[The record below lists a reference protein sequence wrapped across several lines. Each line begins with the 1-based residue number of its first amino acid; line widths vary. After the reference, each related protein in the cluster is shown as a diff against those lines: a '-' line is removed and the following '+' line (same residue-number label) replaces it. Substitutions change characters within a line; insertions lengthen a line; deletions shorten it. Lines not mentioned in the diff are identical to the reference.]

1 MKKRKGALL
10 LSVMLLFL
18 GIFSAAGASAHTA
31 AAGTSQNTERTT
43 AHSRV
48 SEQESENTDMAV
60 HFLDVG
66 QGLSI
71 LVQSGGQN
79 LLYDG
84 GDRSA
89 SSFVVSY
96 LKKQNVETI
105 DYLIASHYD
114 SDHISGLVGCLN
126 AFETKQVIGPD
137 YQQDSSIYRSF
148 QKAVSKEGLR
158 IRHPK
163 PGNSYSFGTGSFT
176 ILAPEEIGSND
187 NDNSIVIRLEN
198 GDSSFL
204 FTGDA
209 EADSEKTMCQSDLEL
224 ECDVLCL
231 GHHGSATAT
240 SWDFLRETVPEY
252 AVISCGTG
260 NSYGHPHKDTMDKLQ
275 DMEIPVF
282 RTDLQGTVI
291 AVSDGEDITWDQ
303 EPCNDYSPSEDSDQ
317 GTVPSS
323 ASQKTAASTPVPA
336 APEPAQDTV
345 DTMVWLSATGSKYH
359 RIPDCG
365 NMNPDT
371 ARQISR
377 SEAESQGY
385 EPCKKCF

>member
-126 AFETKQVIGPD
+126 ASPIWNWNAMCSVWAIMDLPLPLPGT
-137 YQQDSSIYRSF
+137 SS
-148 QKAVSKEGLR
+148 G
-158 IRHPK
+158 K
-163 PGNSYSFGTGSFT
+163 P
-176 ILAPEEIGSND
+176 
-187 NDNSIVIRLEN
+187 
-198 GDSSFL
+198 
-204 FTGDA
+204 
-209 EADSEKTMCQSDLEL
+209 
-224 ECDVLCL
+224 
-231 GHHGSATAT
+231 
-240 SWDFLRETVPEY
+240 
-252 AVISCGTG
+252 
-260 NSYGHPHKDTMDKLQ
+260 
-275 DMEIPVF
+275 F
-282 RTDLQGTVI
+282 RNTL
-291 AVSDGEDITWDQ
+291 
-303 EPCNDYSPSEDSDQ
+303 
-317 GTVPSS
+317 
-323 ASQKTAASTPVPA
+323 
-336 APEPAQDTV
+336 
-345 DTMVWLSATGSKYH
+345 
-359 RIPDCG
+359 
-365 NMNPDT
+365 
-371 ARQISR
+371 
-377 SEAESQGY
+377 
-385 EPCKKCF
+385 

>member
-126 AFETKQVIGPD
+126 AFEYTALSRRQSPK
-137 YQQDSSIYRSF
+137 
-148 QKAVSKEGLR
+148 KAC
-158 IRHPK
+158 
-163 PGNSYSFGTGSFT
+163 
-176 ILAPEEIGSND
+176 A
-187 NDNSIVIRLEN
+187 
-198 GDSSFL
+198 
-204 FTGDA
+204 
-209 EADSEKTMCQSDLEL
+209 
-224 ECDVLCL
+224 
-231 GHHGSATAT
+231 SATQSPAIPILSEPEASR
-240 SWDFLRETVPEY
+240 SWHRKRP
-252 AVISCGTG
+252 A
-260 NSYGHPHKDTMDKLQ
+260 PMTMTIPLSSAWKT
-275 DMEIPVF
+275 EIPVF
-282 RTDLQGTVI
+282 F
-291 AVSDGEDITWDQ
+291 
-303 EPCNDYSPSEDSDQ
+303 SPEMQ
-317 GTVPSS
+317 R
-323 ASQKTAASTPVPA
+323 Q
-336 APEPAQDTV
+336 
-345 DTMVWLSATGSKYH
+345 
-359 RIPDCG
+359 
-365 NMNPDT
+365 T
-371 ARQISR
+371 ARRPCASPIHCHFLGFSPGNR
-377 SEAESQGY
+377 SGVRCDQLRNRQFLRTS
-385 EPCKKCF
+385 P